1 MYTTVMIRFGEL
13 NTKGKNKI
21 MFINTL
27 LRNIKHALKEFKNLE
42 ISKTHDR
49 IYIDLNGEDHNK
61 IHEKLQMVS
70 GIQNYSFVNR
80 VEKDMDKIID
90 ACEELIKDKEKFTFK
105 VKTKRADKN
114 FNVHSDDMNRLVATR
129 ILKNYEHK
137 VDIHNPDV
145 SIYIEVRLEGAFVYL
160 DIIKGLGGFPL
171 GVIGKSM
178 LLMSGGIDSPVA
190 AYLMMKRGIKI
201 EAVHFASPPYTSDG
215 AIKKVKDLLKVLAG
229 IQEEIKLVIIPFT
242 KIQEKIY
249 EGKDESYNITI
260 MRRMM
265 YRIAEREAIM
275 NNCLALCSGESIG
288 QVASQTLESM
298 ATINEVVKLP
308 MIRPLAIFD
317 KLDIIDIAKKIGTY
331 DISIRPFIDCCTIF
345 TPKNP
350 TTKPSI
356 KRAETLEKEFDYE
369 SLIEEAISNAE
380 VVWIN
385 QNTID
390 EEIEDYL

>member
-1 MYTTVMIRFGEL
+1 MYTTIMIRFGEL

-27 LRNIKHALKEFKNLE
+27 LRNIKHALKDFKKIE

-49 IYIDLNGEDHNK
+49 IYIELNGENQEK
-61 IHEKLQMVS
+61 IHERLQMVS
-70 GIQNYSFVNR
+70 GIQNYSFVRR
-80 VEKDMDKIID
+80 VDKDMNKIID
-90 ACEELIKDKEKFTFK
+90 ACEDLIKDKEKFTFK
-105 VKTKRADKN
+105 VRAKRADKN
-114 FNVHSDDMNRLVATR
+114 FEIHSDDMNRLVATR
-129 ILKNYEHK
+129 ILKNYPHK
-137 VDIHNPDV
+137 VDVHNPDV
-145 SIYIEVRLEGAFVYL
+145 NIYIEVRLEGAFVYL

-171 GVIGKSM
+171 GVIGKAM

-215 AIKKVKDLLKVLAG
+215 AIQKVKDLLKVLAG

-265 YRIAEREAIM
+265 YRIAEKEALM
-275 NNCLALCSGESIG
+275 NNCLALCGGESIG

-350 TTKPSI
+350 TTKPTV
-356 KRAETLEKEFDYE
+356 KRSEMLEAAFDYE
-369 SLIEEAISNAE
+369 SLIEEAINNAE
-380 VVWIN
+380 VVWIR
-385 QNTID
+385 QDTID
-390 EEIEDYL
+390 AEIEDYL

>member
-105 VKTKRADKN
+105 VKAKRADKN

-215 AIKKVKDLLKVLAG
+215 AIKKVKDVLKVLAG

>member
-1 MYTTVMIRFGEL
+1 MYTTLMIRFGEL

-27 LRNIKHALKEFKNLE
+27 LRNIRHALKEFKNLE

-49 IYIDLNGEDHNK
+49 IYIELNGEDHNK

-90 ACEELIKDKEKFTFK
+90 ACEDLIKDKEKFTFK
-105 VKTKRADKN
+105 VRAKRADKN

-137 VDIHNPDV
+137 VDIHNPDIN
-145 SIYIEVRLEGAFVYL
+145 IYIEVRLEGAFVYL

-249 EGKDESYNITI
+249 DGKDESYNITI

-350 TTKPSI
+350 TTRPSI
-356 KRAETLEKEFDYE
+356 KRAEALEKEFDYE
-369 SLIEEAISNAE
+369 TLIEEAINNAE

>member
-1 MYTTVMIRFGEL
+1 MYTTLMIRFGEL

-27 LRNIKHALKEFKNLE
+27 LRNVKHALKDFTKIE

-49 IYIDLNGEDHNK
+49 IYIELNGEDENL
-61 IHEKLQMVS
+61 INEKLQMIS

-80 VEKDMDKIID
+80 VDKDINQIMD
-90 ACEELIKDKEKFTFK
+90 ACENLIKDKEQFTFK
-105 VKTKRADKN
+105 VRAKRADKN
-114 FNVHSDDMNRLVATR
+114 FPIHSDEINRLVASR
-129 ILKNYEHK
+129 ILKNYPHK
-137 VDIHNPDV
+137 VDIHNPMV
-145 SIYIEVRLEGAFVYL
+145 NIYVEVRLEGAFVYL

-171 GVIGKSM
+171 GVIGKAM

-201 EAVHFASPPYTSDG
+201 EAVHFASPPYTSEG
-215 AIKKVKDLLKVLAG
+215 AIQKVKDLLKVLAG
-229 IQEEIKLVIIPFT
+229 IQEEIKLIIIPFT
-242 KIQEKIY
+242 KLQEKIY
-249 EGKDESYNITI
+249 ESKDESYNITI

-265 YRIAEREAIM
+265 YRIAEKEAIM
-275 NNCLALCSGESIG
+275 NNCLALCGGESIG

-350 TTKPSI
+350 TTRPSI
-356 KRAETLEKEFDYE
+356 KRAESIEATFDFE
-369 SLIEEAISNAE
+369 SLIEECIENAE
-380 VVWIN
+380 VIWIK
-385 QNTID
+385 QDTID
-390 EEIEDYL
+390 SEIEDYL

>member
-1 MYTTVMIRFGEL
+1 MYSTIMIRFGEL

-27 LRNIKHALKEFKNLE
+27 LRNVRHALKDFKKLE
-42 ISKTHDR
+42 ITKTHDR
-49 IYIDLNGEDHNK
+49 IYIDLNGEDINL
-61 IHEKLQMVS
+61 INEKLQMVS

-90 ACEELIKDKEKFTFK
+90 ACEELIKDRDQFTFK
-105 VKTKRADKN
+105 VRAKRADKN
-114 FNVHSDDMNRLVATR
+114 FPICSDDINRKVASR
-129 ILKNYEHK
+129 ILKNYPHK
-137 VDIHNPDV
+137 VDIHNPNV
-145 SIYIEVRLEGAFVYL
+145 NIYVEVRLEGAFVYL

-215 AIKKVKDLLKVLAG
+215 AIQKVKDLLKVLAG
-229 IQEEIKLVIIPFT
+229 IQEEIKLIIIPFT

-249 EGKDESYNITI
+249 ESKDESYNITI

-265 YRIAEREAIM
+265 YRIAEKEAIM
-275 NNCLALCSGESIG
+275 NNCLALCGGESIG

-350 TTKPSI
+350 TTKPTI
-356 KRAETLEKEFDYE
+356 KRAEAIEAEFDYE
-369 SLIEEAISNAE
+369 TMIDEAIANAE
-380 VVWIN
+380 VVWIR
-385 QNTID
+385 QDTVD
-390 EEIEDYL
+390 KEIEDYL

>member
-1 MYTTVMIRFGEL
+1 MFTTVMIRFGEL

-27 LRNIKHALKEFKNLE
+27 LRNVKHALKDFTKLE
-42 ISKTHDR
+42 ICKTHDR
-49 IYIDLNGEDHNK
+49 IYIELNGEDHNL
-61 IHEKLQMVS
+61 INERLQMVS

-80 VEKDMDKIID
+80 VEKDMDKIVD
-90 ACEELIKDKEKFTFK
+90 ACEELIKNKNKFTFK
-105 VKTKRADKN
+105 VRAKRADKN
-114 FNVHSDDMNRLVATR
+114 FPIHSDDMNRLIATC

-137 VDIHNPDV
+137 VDIHNPEV
-145 SIYIEVRLEGAFVYL
+145 NIYVEVRLEGAFVYL

-171 GVIGKSM
+171 GVIGKAM

-215 AIKKVKDLLKVLAG
+215 AIQKVKDLLKVLAG
-229 IQEEIKLVIIPFT
+229 IQEEIKLIIIPFT
-242 KIQEKIY
+242 KLQEKIY
-249 EGKDESYNITI
+249 ESKDESYNITI

-265 YRIAEREAIM
+265 YRIAEKEAIM

-317 KLDIIDIAKKIGTY
+317 KVDIIDIAKKIGTY

-350 TTKPSI
+350 TTRPTI
-356 KRAETLEKEFDYE
+356 KRSETIESTFDYE
-369 SLIEEAISNAE
+369 ALIEECIANAE
-380 VVWIN
+380 VHWIR
-385 QNTID
+385 QDTID
-390 EEIEDYL
+390 NEIEDYL

>member
-105 VKTKRADKN
+105 VKAKRADKN

-331 DISIRPFIDCCTIF
+331 DSSIRPFIDCCTIF

>member
-1 MYTTVMIRFGEL
+1 MYTTLMIRFGEL

-27 LRNIKHALKEFKNLE
+27 LRNIRHALKEFKNLE

-49 IYIDLNGEDHNK
+49 IYIELNGEDHNK

-105 VKTKRADKN
+105 VRAKRADKN

-137 VDIHNPDV
+137 VDIHNPDIN
-145 SIYIEVRLEGAFVYL
+145 IYIEVRLEGAFVYL

-356 KRAETLEKEFDYE
+356 KRAEALEKEFDYE
-369 SLIEEAISNAE
+369 TLIEEAINNAE

>member
-49 IYIDLNGEDHNK
+49 IYIELNGEDHNK

-105 VKTKRADKN
+105 VKAKRADKN

-137 VDIHNPDV
+137 VDIHNPDIN
-145 SIYIEVRLEGAFVYL
+145 IYIEVRLEGAFVYL

>member
-1 MYTTVMIRFGEL
+1 MYTTLMIRFGEL

-27 LRNIKHALKEFKNLE
+27 LRNIRHALKEFKNLE

-49 IYIDLNGEDHNK
+49 IYIELNGEDHNK

-105 VKTKRADKN
+105 VRAKRADKN

-137 VDIHNPDV
+137 VDIHNPDIN
-145 SIYIEVRLEGAFVYL
+145 IYIEVRLEGAFVYL

-356 KRAETLEKEFDYE
+356 KRAEALEKEFDYE
-369 SLIEEAISNAE
+369 TLIEEAISSAE

>member
-1 MYTTVMIRFGEL
+1 MYTTLMIRFGEL

-27 LRNIKHALKEFKNLE
+27 LRNIRHALKEFKNLE

-49 IYIDLNGEDHNK
+49 IYIELNGEDHNK

-90 ACEELIKDKEKFTFK
+90 ACEDLIKDKEKFTFK
-105 VKTKRADKN
+105 VRAKRADKN

-137 VDIHNPDV
+137 VDIHNPDIN
-145 SIYIEVRLEGAFVYL
+145 IYIEVRLEGAFVYL

-331 DISIRPFIDCCTIF
+331 NISIRPFIDCCTIF

-350 TTKPSI
+350 TTRPSI
-356 KRAETLEKEFDYE
+356 KRAEALEKEFDYE
-369 SLIEEAISNAE
+369 TLIEEAINNAE

>member
-1 MYTTVMIRFGEL
+1 MYSTVMIRFGEL

-27 LRNIKHALKEFKNLE
+27 LRNVKHALKDFKNIE

-49 IYIDLNGEDHNK
+49 IYIDLNGENASLID
-61 IHEKLQMVS
+61 EKLQMVS

-80 VEKDMDKIID
+80 VEKDINVIVN

-105 VKTKRADKN
+105 VKAKRADKN
-114 FNVHSDDMNRLVATR
+114 FPICSDDINRHVASR
-129 ILKNYEHK
+129 ILKNYPHK
-137 VDIHNPDV
+137 VDIHNPEV
-145 SIYIEVRLEGAFVYL
+145 SIYVEVRQEGAFVYL

-171 GVIGKSM
+171 GVIGKAM

-215 AIKKVKDLLKVLAG
+215 AIQKVKDLLKVLAG

-249 EGKDESYNITI
+249 ESKDESYNITI

-265 YRIAEREAIM
+265 YRIAEKEAIM
-275 NNCLALCSGESIG
+275 NNCLALCGGESIG

-350 TTKPSI
+350 TTRPSI

-369 SLIEEAISNAE
+369 TLIDEAIANAE
-380 VVWIN
+380 VVWIK
-385 QNTID
+385 QDTID
-390 EEIEDYL
+390 QEIEDYL

>member
-1 MYTTVMIRFGEL
+1 MYTTLMIRFGEL

-27 LRNIKHALKEFKNLE
+27 LRNIRHALKEFKNLE
-42 ISKTHDR
+42 INKTHDR
-49 IYIDLNGEDHNK
+49 IYIELNGEDHNK

-90 ACEELIKDKEKFTFK
+90 ACEDLIKDKEKFTFK
-105 VKTKRADKN
+105 VRAKRADKN

-137 VDIHNPDV
+137 VDIHNPDIN
-145 SIYIEVRLEGAFVYL
+145 IYIEVRLEGAFVYL

-350 TTKPSI
+350 TTRPSI
-356 KRAETLEKEFDYE
+356 KRAEALEKEFDYE
-369 SLIEEAISNAE
+369 TLIEEAINNAE

>member
-105 VKTKRADKN
+105 VKAKRADKN

-288 QVASQTLESM
+288 QVASKTLESM